1 MTYSCIAMLLNDD
14 GYLYEETVISG
25 VSLYEANK
33 AGLDY
38 VKDHPECQ
46 GIRFE

>member
-1 MTYSCIAMLLNDD
+1 MTYSCIALFLNDD
-14 GYLYEETVISG
+14 GFSYEETIISD

-38 VKDHPECQ
+38 IKNHPECK
-46 GIRFE
+46 GIRLA